1 MGDLSFAMIGA
12 GFWAQY
18 QLAAWQQVPGAR
30 CVAVCDQD
38 QAKAARLAEQ
48 YRVPRSYSD
57 AATMMKQES
66 LDFVDIVTSI
76 PGHVPM
82 IELAISHQLPSICQ
96 KPLDASREACERVV
110 RKAQKAK
117 VPLLVHENWRWQAPL
132 RRVKEVLES
141 GAIGQPFRARIDMIS
156 GFDVYANQP
165 NLRTDERF
173 ILADMGCHLLDLA
186 RCYFGDI
193 ETVYCRTQRVHP
205 DIRGEDVAT
214 ILLGMISGQSVM
226 VNMAYAETPLEK
238 ECFPETLVFIEG
250 ERGSIE
256 TTPGCWVHVTT
267 AEGTHRS
274 RVLPQRF
281 VWVDPEY
288 AVAQA
293 SMVPCIRNLLAA
305 LRHEGEAETHGKD
318 NLKTMQAVFAAY
330 DSAASGQPIRMV
342 T

>member
-1 MGDLSFAMIGA
+1 
-12 GFWAQY
+12 
-18 QLAAWQQVPGAR
+18 
-30 CVAVCDQD
+30 
-38 QAKAARLAEQ
+38 
-48 YRVPRSYSD
+48 
-57 AATMMKQES
+57 
-66 LDFVDIVTSI
+66 
-76 PGHVPM
+76 
-82 IELAISHQLPSICQ
+82 
-96 KPLDASREACERVV
+96 
-110 RKAQKAK
+110 
-117 VPLLVHENWRWQAPL
+117 
-132 RRVKEVLES
+132 
-141 GAIGQPFRARIDMIS
+141 
-156 GFDVYANQP
+156 
-165 NLRTDERF
+165 
-173 ILADMGCHLLDLA
+173 
-186 RCYFGDI
+186 
-193 ETVYCRTQRVHP
+193 
-205 DIRGEDVAT
+205 
-214 ILLGMISGQSVM
+214 MISGQSVM

-274 RVLPQRF
+274 RVLPQRS